1 MNKTLQAKSL
11 VSNQIKAEGTV
22 ESEQRNEQLTELMQE
37 MKNVWQE
44 AAGDLLQPRPE
55 AVAQL
60 LKKVLH

>member
-1 MNKTLQAKSL
+1 MNKTLQKNHTKATSKKTPVVVEHENKSEEL
-11 VSNQIKAEGTV
+11 ID
-22 ESEQRNEQLTELMQE
+22 LMQE
-37 MKNVWQE
+37 MKGAWQE

>member
-1 MNKTLQAKSL
+1 MSKTLPETITNTNTAVVKEL
-11 VSNQIKAEGTV
+11 EKNG
-22 ESEQRNEQLTELMQE
+22 EQLIGLMQE
-37 MKNVWQE
+37 MKGVWQE

>member
-1 MNKTLQAKSL
+1 M
-11 VSNQIKAEGTV
+11 

>member
-1 MNKTLQAKSL
+1 MSKTLHTKSTETPNNTKAAAVKTDNNGDQL
-11 VSNQIKAEGTV
+11 VN
-22 ESEQRNEQLTELMQE
+22 LMQE
-37 MKNVWQE
+37 MKGAWNE